1 MDEEARSAVETLLG
15 QVQAYREGAAR
26 LKDMLLAN
34 LVMVGEIP
42 AATCQEEKRIRF
54 IMDRFR
60 ECELDVISTD
70 EAHNVL
76 SVLPGRVGKDNILV
90 CAHIDTWY
98 GETVDHTVRVGTES
112 IGGAGIADN
121 SLGVAVLC
129 TLPTILQELKVSF
142 DANLILMGASQ
153 SLGRGNLQG
162 IEFFLDHHPGA
173 IRAGVCV
180 EGVDLGRLS
189 YRAIGMLRGEIIGRT
204 VPNGVGNRAEN
215 RVIGALSET
224 IRLIEEIPMP
234 SHPPTTINLGSVH
247 AGDSFYQ
254 PVEEGSVKFE
264 IRSAMKGMV
273 PKLQLRLEEIVS
285 RVTLERE
292 LELELEV
299 IARRRNGGLEFE
311 HPLPAFTRSVMK
323 QLGVRP
329 LVRPSVGELS
339 SLIARNIPGVT
350 LGITERTRGV
360 EAREAVRIEPMFA
373 GIAQL
378 VAMLQAIDF
387 GICDGDNE

>member
-1 MDEEARSAVETLLG
+1 
-15 QVQAYREGAAR
+15 
-26 LKDMLLAN
+26 
-34 LVMVGEIP
+34 
-42 AATCQEEKRIRF
+42 
-54 IMDRFR
+54 
-60 ECELDVISTD
+60 
-70 EAHNVL
+70 
-76 SVLPGRVGKDNILV
+76 
-90 CAHIDTWY
+90 
-98 GETVDHTVRVGTES
+98 
-112 IGGAGIADN
+112 
-121 SLGVAVLC
+121 
-129 TLPTILQELKVSF
+129 
-142 DANLILMGASQ
+142 
-153 SLGRGNLQG
+153 
-162 IEFFLDHHPGA
+162 
-173 IRAGVCV
+173 
-180 EGVDLGRLS
+180 LS